1 MAGCRSGGT
10 PGALQGSGH
19 IGTLRRTQTQVG
31 ISGEQMADV
40 ALKRG
45 TSQLTAAQQGAAVRE
60 QLRTMEDGDVVASF
74 LGGEERAFQELVSR
88 YQTRLL
94 NFIYRTIG
102 DREKAEDLVQEVFI
116 RVYRHIGRFDRSK
129 KFSTWI
135 YTIASNLAK
144 NELRNRSRNPLV
156 LFQAIKKTSQEDDR
170 PLQFEDSASR
180 PDDLYRKR
188 HLRELVEES
197 VAKLPAHHREVFVL
211 RELEGKSYEEIA
223 EITATNLGTV
233 KSRLNRARNSFADLI
248 EPKLR

>member
-1 MAGCRSGGT
+1 MTSLARQHSSTT
-10 PGALQGSGH
+10 PAVS
-19 IGTLRRTQTQVG
+19 
-31 ISGEQMADV
+31 
-40 ALKRG
+40 
-45 TSQLTAAQQGAAVRE
+45 VRE
-60 QLRTMEDGDVVASF
+60 QLRSLADGDVVGAF
-74 LGGEERAFQELVSR
+74 LDGEERAFQELVER

-116 RVYRHIGRFDRSK
+116 RVYRHLHRFDRSK

-156 LFQAIKKTSQEDDR
+156 LFQTIRAAFQDEDR
-170 PLQFEDSASR
+170 PLQFEDSSMR

-188 HLRELVEES
+188 HLRELVERS
-197 VAKLPAHHREVFVL
+197 VAQLPPHHREVFVL

-223 EITATNLGTV
+223 EITSCNLGTV
-233 KSRLNRARNSFADLI
+233 KSRLNRARTSFAEIIGPALV
-248 EPKLR
+248 

>member
-1 MAGCRSGGT
+1 
-10 PGALQGSGH
+10 
-19 IGTLRRTQTQVG
+19 
-31 ISGEQMADV
+31 MADL
-40 ALKRG
+40 ALKRT
-45 TSQLTAAQQGAAVRE
+45 TSPGQAGAAIRE
-60 QLRTMEDGDVVASF
+60 QLRAMEDGDVVAAF

-94 NFIYRTIG
+94 NFIYRTIS

-156 LFQAIKKTSQEDDR
+156 LFQSIKKTGQQEDER
-170 PLQFEDSASR
+170 PLQFEDTQSR

-188 HLRELVEES
+188 HLRELDEES
-197 VAKLPAHHREVFVL
+197 VAKLPAHHREVFML

-223 EITATNLGTV
+223 EITHTNLGTV
-233 KSRLNRARNSFADLI
+233 KSRLNRARTSFADLI

>member
-1 MAGCRSGGT
+1 MLKELDDSG
-10 PGALQGSGH
+10 
-19 IGTLRRTQTQVG
+19 
-31 ISGEQMADV
+31 
-40 ALKRG
+40 
-45 TSQLTAAQQGAAVRE
+45 
-60 QLRTMEDGDVVASF
+60 VVAQF
-74 LGGEERAFQELVSR
+74 LAGEKRAFNELVER

-94 NFIYRTIG
+94 NFVYRTTG
-102 DREKAEDLVQEVFI
+102 DRERAEDLVQETFI
-116 RVYRHIGRFDRSK
+116 RVYRHLHRFDQTK

-156 LFQAIKKTSQEDDR
+156 LFQTIKKNWQDDDR
-170 PLQFEDSASR
+170 PLQFEDLNSR

-223 EITATNLGTV
+223 EITSTNLGTV
-233 KSRLNRARNSFADLI
+233 KSRLNRARASFAELI